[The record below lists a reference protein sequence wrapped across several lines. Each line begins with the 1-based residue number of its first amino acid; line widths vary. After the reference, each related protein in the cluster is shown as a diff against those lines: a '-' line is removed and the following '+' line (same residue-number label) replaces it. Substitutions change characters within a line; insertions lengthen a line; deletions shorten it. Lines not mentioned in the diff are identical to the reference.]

1 VRERHYAT
9 YRSAV
14 EAFGGRPLDAGRYWA
29 RKRRG
34 VRWAELLV
42 QSEVAAGREAAF
54 LERFV
59 ARIEAPP
66 SLRLDRLFPGVPET
80 LDALRLRGDR
90 LVLLSLRRSPEAL
103 LRQVHDLGIAGAFER
118 ICSGQEHA
126 EGHRSKVHLIRQV
139 QPGPWAV
146 LVGDT
151 EADVLAAKQL
161 GLPSVGVSSG
171 LRTRGYLR
179 RVGADVVV
187 DGVRQLPA
195 VLAWLVP
202 SPSPAAT
209 QAAWSASPSSSDTSG
224 R

>member
-1 VRERHYAT
+1 VRARHYAT
-9 YRSAV
+9 YRSTV
-14 EAFGGRPLDAGRYWA
+14 QAFGGRPLDAGRYWA
-29 RKRRG
+29 RKRQG
-34 VRWAELLV
+34 VGWAELLAG
-42 QSEVAAGREAAF
+42 SEVAADREDAF

-66 SLRLDRLFPGVPET
+66 SLRLDRLFPGVRET
-80 LDALRLRGDR
+80 LDALRRRGDR
-90 LVLLSLRRSPEAL
+90 LVLVSLRRSPEAL
-103 LRQVHDLGIAGAFER
+103 LGQVHDLGIAGAFER
-118 ICSGQEHA
+118 ICSGHEHA

-139 QPGPWAV
+139 RPGPSAV

-151 EADVLAAKQL
+151 EADVLAARHL
-161 GLPSVGVSSG
+161 GLPSVGVAGG

-179 RVGADVVV
+179 RAGADVVV

>member
-34 VRWAELLV
+34 IRWAELLV

-66 SLRLDRLFPGVPET
+66 SLRMDRLFPGVPET

-179 RVGADVVV
+179 RVGADVVM
-187 DGVRQLPA
+187 DGVHQLPA

>member
-209 QAAWSASPSSSDTSG
+209 QAAWSASPFSSDTSG